1 MMDDVFEEGEIAVNA
16 EQAEEVAGGENGWTQ
31 EYRCEI
37 CGRYIQLG
45 DKYKHERWHRVHGDL

>member
-1 MMDDVFEEGEIAVNA
+1 MVPTAPNA